1 LCCLPNALNWNLNQM
16 VATAVDNVAVA
27 DYENRLGAFLQK

>member
-1 LCCLPNALNWNLNQM
+1 VLNLNLNQM
-16 VATAVDNVAVA
+16 VATAVDTVA